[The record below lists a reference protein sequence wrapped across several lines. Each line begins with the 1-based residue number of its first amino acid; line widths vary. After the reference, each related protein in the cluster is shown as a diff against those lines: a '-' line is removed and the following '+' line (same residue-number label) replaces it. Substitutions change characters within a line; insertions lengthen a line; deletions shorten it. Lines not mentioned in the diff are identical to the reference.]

1 MALDFARIKNGSDD
15 TYPKRTFDGQENQ
28 SYNFVPA
35 YKVQT
40 GESRGELTIKGII
53 RVVDS
58 DGTVRLILGYKPE
71 AF

>member
-1 MALDFARIKNGSDD
+1 MALEFSKINNSNKTTPSQS
-15 TYPKRTFDGQENQ
+15 YSGQEDQ
-28 SYNFVPA
+28 SYGFTPA

-40 GESRGELTIKGII
+40 GDSRGELTVKGLI

-58 DGTVRLILGYKPE
+58 NGTVRLILGYKPE